1 MTVTCK
7 DLNRRLGQLKSERT
21 SYLDHWRDLSDYVSP
36 RTSRFLATDRLK
48 QGYTRNSKILDNT
61 ATLGLRTL
69 ASGMMSGITSPA
81 RPWFQL
87 RTGNTQLDQFLP
99 VKEWLDLA
107 KRRMLEIFLKSN
119 LYTVLPQMYSD
130 LGLYG
135 TAAFAVL
142 EDEETFIRCMGFPIG
157 SYALGASS
165 RGVVNACFREY
176 QMTVGQLVEQFGK
189 EQCSISVQNMHTNR
203 NLDSWINVV
212 HAVEP
217 NPDADERKLESK
229 FKKFRSIYYETSA
242 HDSEF
247 LSDKGFDEF
256 PIIAPRWQTIGE
268 DIYGIS
274 PGMEALSDV
283 KSLQIE
289 QKRKLQGID
298 KMVTPP
304 MVAPTA
310 LKNKRAS
317 VLSGDVTYL
326 DTQNGGQGFT
336 PAYQVNLRLGEL
348 MQDIQE
354 TQGRINAAFFKDLFM
369 MISDIERTGVTAF
382 EIARKEEEKLL
393 ALGPV
398 YIKLND
404 EMLDPLIDRS
414 FAIMLRSG
422 QLPPPPPELH
432 GVALSVEYISV
443 MAQTMKAIGVTG
455 IERVMTFAGNMAQA
469 FPGILDKINGDVAVS
484 EYADMIGTPPQ
495 LINDDE
501 TVAKVRAQRAQQQ
514 QAQQAAAMA
523 NQGADTAQKLA
534 NAPLSDN
541 NALSQLMQRM
551 RGAAPAP
558 QGAA

>member
-1 MTVTCK
+1 MAGTVK
-7 DLNRRLGQLKSERT
+7 DFNRRMGQLKNERS

-36 RTSRFLATDRLK
+36 RTSRFLATDRVK
-48 QGYTRNSKILDNT
+48 QGYTRNSKIYDNT
-61 ATLGLRTL
+61 ATIALRTL
-69 ASGMMSGITSPA
+69 ASGMASGITSPA
-81 RPWFQL
+81 RPWVQF
-87 RTGNTQLDQFLP
+87 RTGDPHLDEFLP

-107 KRRMLEIFLKSN
+107 KRRMLEMFLKSN
-119 LYTVLPQMYSD
+119 LYTVLPQMYAD

-135 TAAFAVL
+135 TASMAAL
-142 EDEETFIRCMGFPIG
+142 EDHETFIRFMGFPIG
-157 SYALGASS
+157 SYALGASA
-165 RGVVNACFREY
+165 RGIVTTCYREY
-176 QMTVGQLVEQFGK
+176 QMTAGQLVEQFGK
-189 EQCSISVQNMHTNR
+189 DQCTAATLALYNGNGRDTWV
-203 NLDSWINVV
+203 NVV

-217 NPDADERKLESK
+217 NTEWDNQKLESK
-229 FKKFRSIYYETSA
+229 YKKFRSVYYETAA
-242 HDSEF
+242 HDSQY

-304 MVAPTA
+304 MVGPTS

-317 VLSGDVTYL
+317 VLSGDVTYV
-326 DTQNGGQGFT
+326 DVQSGGQGFA
-336 PAYQVNLRLGEL
+336 PAYQVNLQLGAL

-354 TQGRINAAFFKDLFM
+354 TQARIKTTFFSDLFL
-369 MISDIERTGVTAF
+369 MIADIERTGVTAF

-404 EMLDPLIDRS
+404 ELLDPLVDRA

-432 GVALSVEYISV
+432 GVALSIEYISV

-469 FPGILDKINGDVAVS
+469 FPGILDKINGDVAVT
-484 EYADMIGTPPQ
+484 EYADMIGTPPK

-501 TVAKVRAQRAQQQ
+501 TVTKIRAQRDQMQKAQ
-514 QAQQAAAMA
+514 ATAAMA

-551 RGAAPAP
+551 
-558 QGAA
+558 QGAQAGGV